1 MFALLTYWPVPS
13 KLLLNSFVLQIPVG
27 RSCVS
32 HYRELSRYCVFSH
45 DEMVCN
51 MASKAEAMDVDL
63 AAVVQKE
70 MNVIVEQE
78 DKLREMI
85 KKMVSIWSSVCFSI
99 ELTRYVRKVLYS
111 SYLKSFFHCKSIRL
125 AFKKFFFLF
134 HISVI
139 DVPGLVG

>member
-1 MFALLTYWPVPS
+1 MVLSGTFCFIRSYWPVPS
-13 KLLLNSFVLQIPVG
+13 KLLLSSPFLLQIPIG

-51 MASKAEAMDVDL
+51 MASKADAMDVDL

-70 MNVIVEQE
+70 MIVIVEQE

-85 KKMVSIWSSVCFSI
+85 KKMVSI
-99 ELTRYVRKVLYS
+99 
-111 SYLKSFFHCKSIRL
+111 
-125 AFKKFFFLF
+125 
-134 HISVI
+134 
-139 DVPGLVG
+139 